1 MLTFVLLYII
11 IITKLG
17 VITPTYVYTHMFLST
32 RYYVLVDFV
41 ESNMLS
47 SRKKWAFIVHFTS
60 LVVRWSPHK
69 FAHFF
74 LFGVLTMFS
83 FCVSSQVSI
92 PKKGEKTAV
101 LSRHALVVLGKL
113 LFICFAI
120 QLFLL
125 SSKKNNQIILVISVC
140 KDDFDWLH
148 SRQNNY
154 IFRHSVCIKKRT
166 YFVRFSFY
174 LCLFF
179 VISYFPLLQ
188 LL

>member
-1 MLTFVLLYII
+1 MYI
-11 IITKLG
+11 
-17 VITPTYVYTHMFLST
+17 HMFLST

-47 SRKKWAFIVHFTS
+47 SRKKWAFIVPTLRLWWDDDHLT
-60 LVVRWSPHK
+60 

-74 LFGVLTMFS
+74 LFGILTMFS